1 MARRRV
7 ATVHMF
13 FCLDR
18 LLAHPTCRREHSLAD
33 SAESLNY
40 LLGEHPLVDNAFK
53 LPQSAPW
60 HKSKH
65 PRASHRHPQSL
76 SYIQKQRR
84 QHNLLQDACQAPS
97 TTISRKCPSKLLRK
111 TPSQSLALSR
121 NIAAAKRAFTT
132 SLPSHDLH
140 DLLEL
145 RFTQRLAKICTWT
158 PIARDA

>member
-18 LLAHPTCRREHSLAD
+18 LLAHPTCRREHSPAD
-33 SAESLNY
+33 SIESFN
-40 LLGEHPLVDNAFK
+40 HPLVDNGFK
-53 LPQSAPW
+53 LPLSAPW
-60 HKSKH
+60 PKSKH
-65 PRASHRHPQSL
+65 PRASHRYPQSL
-76 SYIQKQRR
+76 SYIQQQRR
-84 QHNLLQDACQAPS
+84 QHDLLQDACQEPS
-97 TTISRKCPSKLLRK
+97 TTISRKCPNKLLRK

-140 DLLEL
+140 VFLEL
-145 RFTQRLAKICTWT
+145 KFTERLAKC
-158 PIARDA
+158 ALGRL